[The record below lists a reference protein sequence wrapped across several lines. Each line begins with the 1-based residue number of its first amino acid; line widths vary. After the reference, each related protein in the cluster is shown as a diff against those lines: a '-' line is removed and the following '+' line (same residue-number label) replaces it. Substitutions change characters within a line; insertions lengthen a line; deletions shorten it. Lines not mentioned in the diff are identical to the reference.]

1 MWISSCYQQTKY
13 RISITPNRF
22 FTNPARVSWAFE
34 PHQSHQLFQ
43 PLRKT
48 GRASTLRRGPS
59 FSRFRYSNWGHKQQK
74 VIITWL
80 PGSSRPET
88 LRVEGGKDEAGISWN
103 LPWKGA
109 SPRVDFGEPHQT
121 NPGRGINIAT
131 SNIIK
136 SLSNLTFFSYLHP
149 GASGNSNAPDCCW
162 FQSRAKQKHERWQ
175 RVSPCQRS
183 GRALSSSTR

>member
-1 MWISSCYQQTKY
+1 MLPTNQISHKY
-13 RISITPNRF
+13 KPPID
-22 FTNPARVSWAFE
+22 
-34 PHQSHQLFQ
+34 
-43 PLRKT
+43 
-48 GRASTLRRGPS
+48 
-59 FSRFRYSNWGHKQQK
+59 FSRILPEYLEPLSLIKATNCFNHCEKLAEPQHLGGAHRFLAFAIATGVTSSKKWSSLGFQVPRAQK
-74 VIITWL
+74 HL
-80 PGSSRPET
+80 G
-88 LRVEGGKDEAGISWN
+88 LRAGKMRLESAGICHEKVPLQEW
-103 LPWKGA
+103 
-109 SPRVDFGEPHQT
+109 DFGEPHQT